1 MRVRGWRYA
10 QSVSDECSLTS
21 LAADSY
27 KESYAVSLSGCRGEV
42 EQKGEEVLWDRG
54 VYGKASR

>member
-1 MRVRGWRYA
+1 MHVRGWWYV
-10 QSVSDECSLTS
+10 QSVSDECSLTG
-21 LAADSY
+21 LAADLY
-27 KESYAVSLSGCRGEV
+27 KESYVVSLSGCRGEV

>member
-1 MRVRGWRYA
+1 MHIGGWQYM
-10 QSVSDECSLTS
+10 QGVSGKRSLTS
-21 LAADSY
+21 LTADSY
-27 KESYAVSLSGCRGEV
+27 KESYTVSLSGCRGEV